1 MSKKKYIDADRLSR
15 QISDTRLNLP
25 HDSKDFFTRDFMLLN
40 FQQTID
46 FEPAAD
52 VVEVVRCKDCKHF
65 TKEMIAGDLEFICK
79 SAEGMI
85 NPAPNKYCSCGVPK
99 ERGDDK

>member
-46 FEPAAD
+46 LEPAAD
-52 VVEVVRCKDCKHF
+52 VVEVVRCKDCKWRGTEKCAMF
-65 TKEMIAGDLEFICK
+65 YECDCGEQYTRETDDDF
-79 SAEGMI
+79 
-85 NPAPNKYCSCGVPK
+85 CSYG
-99 ERGDDK
+99 ERADK